1 MSDLLQIH
9 PQDDV
14 AVCVHPVTAGTTL
27 GSLRVVNDI
36 PVGHKVALH
45 PIAAG
50 TLVRK
55 YGFPI
60 GRATTAIAAGEH
72 VHSHN
77 LASALEENGD
87 AAATGANATPAT
99 AVTGQSSGATFQ
111 GYRRP
116 DGRVGIRNEIWII
129 NTVHCINIASEKI
142 AQAAHKRFVA
152 PGGLVDGIYAFTH
165 PYGCSQLGDDL
176 QHTKKILA
184 GLVRHP
190 NAAGVLILG
199 LGCENNQIKSF
210 LEEVGQYDPH
220 RIRFFNAQ
228 EVDDEIESGLAAVEE
243 LVAYAS
249 RFQRETIPASELVLG
264 MKCGGSDG
272 FSGLTANPLVGRV
285 ADWLTAE
292 GGTTLLTEVPEMF
305 GAEQVLYARARNEKT
320 LGAMTRMIGD
330 FKNYFH
336 RHNEP
341 VNENPSPGN
350 KAGGITT
357 LEEKSLGCIQK
368 GGQAPIAEVLDY
380 GSPATPRQGGI
391 SLIYAP
397 GNDGVSA
404 TALTAAGAHL
414 ILFTTGRGTPL
425 GLPVPTIKIASNSA
439 LAGRKGSWIDF
450 NAGQLLEGRDREE
463 VKQELVQKILA
474 VASGTQLTRNEI
486 NGYRE
491 ITIWKEGV
499 TL

>member
-9 PQDDV
+9 PSDDV
-14 AVCVHPVTAGTTL
+14 AVCIHPVTAGTTIGAL
-27 GSLRVVNDI
+27 HVQNDI

-45 PIAAG
+45 AIAAG
-50 TLVRK
+50 TLVHK

-60 GRATTAIAAGEH
+60 GRATRDITAGEH
-72 VHSHN
+72 VHSDN

-87 AAATGANATPAT
+87 STSTSTTVAAGAV
-99 AVTGQSSGATFQ
+99 VTGQPSDATFQ

-142 AQAAHKRFVA
+142 AQASQKRFVTT
-152 PGGLVDGIYAFTH
+152 GGLVDGIYAFTH

-199 LGCENNQIKSF
+199 LGCENNQIKAF
-210 LEEVGQYDPH
+210 LEEVGQYDPR

-228 EVDDEIESGLAAVEE
+228 EVDDEIEAGVAAVEE

-249 RFQRETIPASELVLG
+249 GFRRETIPASELILG

-272 FSGLTANPLVGRV
+272 FSGLTANPLVGRI
-285 ADWLTAE
+285 ADWLTTE

-305 GAEQVLYARARNEKT
+305 GAEPVLYARARDGKT
-320 LGAMTRMIGD
+320 LDAMKRMIGN
-330 FKNYFH
+330 FKDYFH

-368 GGQAPIAEVLDY
+368 GGQAPISEVLDY
-380 GSPATPRQGGI
+380 GSSATPQQGGI

-404 TALTAAGAHL
+404 TALTAAGAHM

-425 GLPVPTIKIASNSA
+425 GLPVPTIKISTNSS
-439 LAGRKGSWIDF
+439 LSERKGSWIDF
-450 NAGQLLEGRDREE
+450 NAGQLLEGCDREE
-463 VKQELVQKILA
+463 LKQELVKKILA
-474 VASGTQLTRNEI
+474 VASGMQLTRNEI

>member
-1 MSDLLQIH
+1 MSDLLKIH
-9 PQDDV
+9 PEDDV
-14 AVCVHPVTAGTTL
+14 SVCVRGLSAGAVAD
-27 GSLRVVNDI
+27 SLHVLNDI
-36 PVGHKVALH
+36 PVGHKVALRA
-45 PIAAG
+45 IRSG
-50 TLVRK
+50 ELVRK

-60 GRATTAIAAGEH
+60 GRATHDIAAGEH

-77 LASALEENGD
+77 LASALEEKED
-87 AAATGANATPAT
+87 AAAAATAPLAT
-99 AVTGQSSGATFQ
+99 AVIAGKAGASFQ
-111 GYRRP
+111 GYRRA

-129 NTVHCINIASEKI
+129 NTVHCINTASEKI
-142 AQAAHKRFVA
+142 AQLAQQHFVQ
-152 PGGLVDGIYAFTH
+152 PGGAIDGIYALTH

-176 QHTKKILA
+176 QHTRRILA
-184 GLVRHP
+184 GLVQHP

-199 LGCENNQIKSF
+199 LGCENNQIKEF
-210 LEEVGQYDPH
+210 LETLGQYDPR

-228 EVDDEIESGLAAVEE
+228 EVDDEIESGLAAIEE
-243 LVAYAS
+243 LVAYATT
-249 RFQRETIPASELVLG
+249 FHREPVPASELILG

-272 FSGLTANPLVGRV
+272 FSGVTANPLVGRV

-305 GAEQVLYARARNEKT
+305 GAETVLYRRARNETT
-320 LGAMTRMIGD
+320 LRAMERMISD
-330 FKNYFH
+330 FKDYFR

-357 LEEKSLGCIQK
+357 LEEKSLGCVQK
-368 GGQAPIAEVLDY
+368 GGQAPVGQVLEY
-380 GSPATPRQGGI
+380 GSPVTPRQGGI
-391 SLIYAP
+391 ALIPAP
-397 GNDGVSA
+397 GNDGVSS

-425 GLPVPTIKIASNSA
+425 GLPVPTLKIASNSA
-439 LAGRKGSWIDF
+439 LFARKGSWIDF
-450 NAGQLLEGRDREE
+450 NAGQLLEGRPMDELQR
-463 VKQELVQKILA
+463 ELVEKILA
-474 VASGTQLTRNEI
+474 VANGTQHTRNEI